1 MRRQGARMNIR
12 QLRLF
17 CLTAREGTFS
27 AAAKAEG
34 VTIQA
39 VSKSIHELEEELGG
53 PLFERSGRGMR
64 LTLLGETLVEP
75 AQEAIRGFELV
86 EQAAATQVT
95 GPRERDDLRLALVTP
110 PFSKH
115 EFICG
120 ILSRLMSHALGIKTQ
135 LTVSAGSKAL
145 AGLMAGSVDALFTIG
160 RLSAPQCVC
169 TRIGSISPG
178 VFLGRNHPL
187 RKKGPLS
194 FADLEPYPVLWS
206 KEIDEFNETVLVTC
220 QKAGLKSPTMSIEN
234 NEEVVDFLENR
245 NGYIMGVNLKA
256 LSIRPFAMMH
266 DLDPSDAPTVPVCLV
281 TLEDADRPEVERL
294 RRFVCNEF
302 SLLRKLLNT
311 EVTATGY

>member
-1 MRRQGARMNIR
+1 MRMNIR

-17 CLTAREGTFS
+17 CLTARDGTFS

-39 VSKSIHELEEELGG
+39 VSKSIHELEDELGA

-64 LTLLGETLVEP
+64 LTPLGETLIEP
-75 AQEAIRGFELV
+75 AQDAVQSFELV
-86 EQAAATQVT
+86 EQAAAAQLR
-95 GPRERDDLRLALVTP
+95 GPRTRDGLRLVLVTP

-120 ILSRLMSHALGIKTQ
+120 VLSRLMAHALGINTQ
-135 LTVSAGSKAL
+135 LTVSVGSKAL
-145 AGLMAGSVDALFTIG
+145 AGLMAGNIDALFTIG
-160 RLSAPQCVC
+160 RLSAPRCVC
-169 TRIGSISPG
+169 TRIGSVAPG

-187 RKKGPLS
+187 RGKRTLG

-206 KEIDEFNETVLVTC
+206 KEIDEFNDTVLVTC
-220 QKAGLKSPTMSIEN
+220 QKAGLRSPAESVEN

-245 NGYIMGVNLKA
+245 NGFIMGVNLKA

-266 DLDPSDAPTVPVCLV
+266 DLDPADAPSVPVCLV
-281 TLEDADRPEVERL
+281 TLEDSNRPEVERL
-294 RRFVCNEF
+294 KQFVCNEF
-302 SLLRKLLNT
+302 SLLRKLLNSEGT
-311 EVTATGY
+311 VTGY

>member
-1 MRRQGARMNIR
+1 MRMNIR

-17 CLTAREGTFS
+17 CLTARDGTFS

-39 VSKSIHELEEELGG
+39 VSKSIHELEDELGA

-64 LTLLGETLVEP
+64 LTPLGETLIEP
-75 AQEAIRGFELV
+75 AQDAVQSFELV
-86 EQAAATQVT
+86 EQAAAAQLR
-95 GPRERDDLRLALVTP
+95 GPRTRDGLRLVLVTP

-120 ILSRLMSHALGIKTQ
+120 VLSRLMAHALGINTQ
-135 LTVSAGSKAL
+135 LTVSVGSKAL
-145 AGLMAGSVDALFTIG
+145 AGLMAGNIDALFTIG
-160 RLSAPQCVC
+160 RLSAPRCVC
-169 TRIGSISPG
+169 TRIGSVAPG

-187 RKKGPLS
+187 RGKRPLG

-206 KEIDEFNETVLVTC
+206 KEIDEFNDTVLVTC
-220 QKAGLKSPTMSIEN
+220 QKAGLRSPAESVEN

-245 NGYIMGVNLKA
+245 NGFIMGVNLKA

-266 DLDPSDAPTVPVCLV
+266 DLDPADAPSVPVCLV
-281 TLEDADRPEVERL
+281 TLEDSNRPEVERL
-294 RRFVCNEF
+294 KQFVCNEF
-302 SLLRKLLNT
+302 SLLRKLLNSEGT
-311 EVTATGY
+311 VTGY